1 MEIAVLCEVKPGL
14 RATERTVA
22 VTNIHGRKEFLRIED
37 SYLRQHGGRTYLP
50 VGFIYE
56 HPPTNSVLIE
66 LPLEADSGAR
76 RLFVPKENILYRE
89 RVPA

>member
-1 MEIAVLCEVKPGL
+1 MDTAVVCEVSPGL
-14 RATERTVA
+14 RDSERTVA
-22 VTNIHGRKEFLRIED
+22 VANVHGRKEFLRIEG
-37 SYLRQHGGRTYLP
+37 SYLRREGEQTYSP

-56 HPPTNSVLIE
+56 HPASGSVLIE

-76 RLFVPKENILYRE
+76 RMFVPKQNMLFRD